1 MNYKKIKFTNSEG
14 LELSGYLE
22 LPLNRHPHSFVLFA
36 HCFTCNKNYFAVKN
50 IARALSAKGYGVLRF
65 DFSGLGE
72 SDGEFADTTFS
83 GNVEDLLAAAE
94 FLKSEYKAP
103 EMLIGH
109 SLGGAA
115 VIFAA
120 DKLPSVK
127 SVVTIAAPSSPVHVK
142 HLLKSNLEEIV
153 QKGVAEVNVGGRNFT
168 IKKNFL
174 DDITIHDLN
183 QFAKDLNKAFLIMH
197 SPQDKVVEISNAE
210 ALYKSVRHPK
220 SFVSLDGADHLLT
233 NNRDSEYAGSV
244 IASWASRYL
253 QIPEEKEL
261 LTEHQVVANLGKNG
275 FTTHMRAGRHYFTAD
290 EPKSFGGDD
299 FGPSPYELLSAGL
312 AACTSMT
319 IQMYSR
325 RKKWPLQNV
334 ETHVDHKKS
343 HAEDCEN
350 CERNTA
356 KIDIFEREIVLEGN
370 LDEQQQQKLLEI
382 ADKCPVHRTLSNKV
396 KITTHLKKIEGS
408 K

>member
-1 MNYKKIKFTNSEG
+1 MNYSKVSFKNSEG

-22 LPLNRHPHSFVLFA
+22 LPLNTHPHSYVLFA

-83 GNVEDLLAAAE
+83 GNVEDLLSAAA
-94 FLKSEYKAP
+94 FLEENYKAP

-120 DKLPSVK
+120 AKLTSVK
-127 SVVTIAAPSSPVHVK
+127 SVVTIGAPSSPVHVK
-142 HLLKSNLEEIV
+142 HLLKSNLEEIE
-153 QKGVAEVNVGGRNFT
+153 KNGVAEVNVGGRNFT

-174 DDITIHDLN
+174 DDINTHDLAV
-183 QFAKDLNKAFLIMH
+183 FAKDLKKAFLIMH
-197 SPQDKVVEISNAE
+197 SPQDSVVQISNAE
-210 ALYKSVRHPK
+210 VLYKNVKHPK
-220 SFVSLDGADHLLT
+220 SFISLDGADHLLT
-233 NNRDSEYAGSV
+233 NNKDSEYAGKV

-253 QIPEEKEL
+253 EIPEEIEL
-261 LTEHQVVANLGKNG
+261 TTKYQVVANLGEQG
-275 FTTHMRAGRHYFTAD
+275 YTTQLRAGRHYFTAD
-290 EPKSFGGDD
+290 EPKSFGGED

-319 IQMYSR
+319 IQMYAR
-325 RKKWPLQNV
+325 RKKWPLKNV
-334 ETHVDHKKS
+334 ETHVNHKKT

-356 KIDIFEREIVLEGN
+356 KIDVFEREIVLQGN
-370 LDEQQQQKLLEI
+370 LDEAQQQKILEI

-396 KITTHLKKIEGS
+396 EITTHLRKI
-408 K
+408 

>member
-1 MNYKKIKFTNSEG
+1 MNYKKIKFSNSEG
-14 LELSGYLE
+14 LELSGFLE

-50 IARALSAKGYGVLRF
+50 IARALSAQGYGVLRF

-83 GNVEDLLAAAE
+83 GNVEDLISAAE
-94 FLKSEYKAP
+94 YLTENYQAP

-120 DKLPSVK
+120 EKLASVK
-127 SVVTIAAPSSPVHVK
+127 SVVTIGAPSSPVHVK
-142 HLLKSNLEEIV
+142 NLLKSNLEEIEE
-153 QKGVAEVNVGGRNFT
+153 KGFAEVNVGGRNFT
-168 IKKNFL
+168 IKQDFL
-174 DDITIHDLN
+174 EDINTHNLNDFARDL
-183 QFAKDLNKAFLIMH
+183 KKAFLIMH
-197 SPQDKVVEISNAE
+197 SPQDSVVEISNAE
-210 ALYKSVRHPK
+210 SLYKSVKHPK

-233 NNRDSEYAGSV
+233 ENEDSVYAGSV
-244 IASWASRYL
+244 IAAWASRYL
-253 QIPEEKEL
+253 EIPEDKEL
-261 LTEHQVVANLGKNG
+261 ETNHQVVANLGEEG
-275 FTTHMRAGRHYFTAD
+275 FTTQMRAGKHYFTAD
-290 EPKSFGGDD
+290 EPKSFGGED
-299 FGPSPYELLSAGL
+299 FGPSPYEFLSAGL

-319 IQMYSR
+319 IQMYAR
-325 RKKWPLQNV
+325 RKKWPLINV

-370 LDEQQQQKLLEI
+370 LDEEQQNKLLEI
-382 ADKCPVHRTLSNKV
+382 ADKCPVHRSLSHKV
-396 KITTHLKKIEGS
+396 NITTQLRKVES
-408 K
+408 

>member
-1 MNYKKIKFTNSEG
+1 MNYKKIKFKNSEG

-22 LPLNRHPHSFVLFA
+22 LPLNSHPHSYVLFA

-50 IARALSAKGYGVLRF
+50 IARALSAQGYGVLRF

-72 SDGEFADTTFS
+72 SDGEFAETTFS
-83 GNVEDLLAAAE
+83 GNVEDLIAAAAYLE
-94 FLKSEYKAP
+94 SEYQAP

-120 DKLPSVK
+120 AKLPSVK
-127 SVVTIAAPSSPVHVK
+127 GVVTIAAPSSPVHVK
-142 HLLKSNLEEIV
+142 HLLKSNLEEIEE
-153 QKGVAEVNVGGRNFT
+153 KGVAEVNVGGRNFT

-174 DDITIHDLN
+174 EDINMHDLTE
-183 QFAKDLNKAFLIMH
+183 FAKDLEKAFLIMH
-197 SPQDKVVEISNAE
+197 SPQDRVVEISNAE
-210 ALYKSVRHPK
+210 ALYRNVKHPK

-233 NNRDSEYAGSV
+233 NNKDSEYAGKV

-253 QIPEEKEL
+253 EIPEEKEL
-261 LTEHQVVANLGKNG
+261 STKHQVVANLGQEG
-275 FTTHMRAGRHYFTAD
+275 YTTQLRTGKHYFTAD
-290 EPKSFGGDD
+290 EPKSFGGED

-319 IQMYSR
+319 IQMYAR
-325 RKKWPLQNV
+325 RKKWPLENV
-334 ETHVDHKKS
+334 ETHVNHNKS

-356 KIDIFEREIVLEGN
+356 KIDVFEREIVLQGN
-370 LDEQQQQKLLEI
+370 LDKDQQQKLLEI
-382 ADKCPVHRTLSNKV
+382 ADKCPVHRTLSKQV
-396 KITTHLKKIEGS
+396 KITTHIKSSES
-408 K
+408 

>member
-1 MNYKKIKFTNSEG
+1 MNYKKVIFPNSEG
-14 LELSGYLE
+14 LELAGYLE
-22 LPLNRHPHSFVLFA
+22 LPLNTHPHSFVLFA

-50 IARALSAKGYGVLRF
+50 IARALSAQGYGVLRF

-72 SDGEFADTTFS
+72 SDGEFSDTTFS
-83 GNVEDLLAAAE
+83 GNVEDLLSAAR
-94 FLKSEYKAP
+94 FLEEEYRAP

-120 DKLPSVK
+120 AKLPSVK
-127 SVVTIAAPSSPVHVK
+127 SVVTIGAPSSPVHVK
-142 HLLKSNLEEIV
+142 HLLKSNMKEIEE
-153 QKGVAEVNVGGRNFT
+153 KGVAEVNVGGRNFT
-168 IKKNFL
+168 IKKDFL
-174 DDITIHDLN
+174 EDINSHDLA
-183 QFAKDLNKAFLIMH
+183 QFAKDLKKAFLIMH
-197 SPQDKVVEISNAE
+197 SPQDPVVAISNAE
-210 ALYKSVRHPK
+210 ALYKQVKHPK

-233 NNRDSEYAGSV
+233 NNKDSEYAGKV

-253 QIPEEKEL
+253 EIPEEKEL
-261 LTEHQVVANLGKNG
+261 PTSHQVVANLGEEG
-275 FTTHMRAGRHYFTAD
+275 FTTQLRAGKHYFTAD
-290 EPKSFGGDD
+290 EPKSFGGED

-319 IQMYSR
+319 IQMYAR
-325 RKKWPLQNV
+325 RKKWPLKNV
-334 ETHVDHKKS
+334 ETHVNHSKS

-356 KIDIFEREIVLEGN
+356 KIDVFEREIVIEGN
-370 LDEQQQQKLLEI
+370 LDEEQQQKILEI

-396 KITTHLKKIEGS
+396 TINTQLQKN
-408 K
+408 

>member
-1 MNYKKIKFTNSEG
+1 MNYKKVKFTNSEG

-22 LPLNRHPHSFVLFA
+22 LPLNSHPHSFVLFA
-36 HCFTCNKNYFAVKN
+36 HCFTCNKNFFAVKN

-65 DFSGLGE
+65 DFAGLGD

-83 GNVEDLLAAAE
+83 GNVEDLLAAAQ
-94 FLKSEYKAP
+94 FLEAEYKAP

-120 DKLPSVK
+120 HQLSSVK
-127 SVVTIAAPSSPVHVK
+127 SVVTIGAPSSPVHVK
-142 HLLKSNLEEIV
+142 HLLKSSLEEIEE
-153 QKGVAEVNVGGRNFT
+153 KGIAQVNVGGRNFT

-174 DDITIHDLN
+174 EDINSHDLN
-183 QFAKDLNKAFLIMH
+183 KFARQLKMAFLIMH
-197 SPQDKVVEISNAE
+197 SPQDSVVEISNAE
-210 ALYKSVRHPK
+210 DLYKSLRHPK

-233 NNRDSEYAGSV
+233 NNKDSEYAGSV
-244 IASWASRYL
+244 IASWASRFL
-253 QIPEEKEL
+253 EIPEDKEL
-261 LTEHQVVANLGKNG
+261 KTSHQVVANLGIEG
-275 FTTHMRAGRHYFTAD
+275 YTTQMRAGRHYFTAD
-290 EPKSFGGDD
+290 EPTSFGGDN
-299 FGPSPYELLSAGL
+299 FGPSPYEFLSAGL

-319 IQMYSR
+319 IQMYAR
-325 RKKWPLQNV
+325 RKKWPLENV
-334 ETHVDHKKS
+334 ETHVDHQKT
-343 HAEDCEN
+343 HAEDCEH

-370 LDEQQQQKLLEI
+370 LDEEQQQKLLEI

-396 KITTHLKKIEGS
+396 QITTHLKKI
-408 K
+408 

>member
-1 MNYKKIKFTNSEG
+1 MNYKKIKFKNSEG

-22 LPLNRHPHSFVLFA
+22 LPLNRHPHSYVLFA
-36 HCFTCNKNYFAVKN
+36 HCFTCNKNFFAVKN

-72 SDGEFADTTFS
+72 SDGEFANTTFS
-83 GNVEDLLAAAE
+83 GNVEDLLAAAD
-94 FLKSEYKAP
+94 FLKQEYKAP

-120 DKLPSVK
+120 EKLTSVK
-127 SVVTIAAPSSPVHVK
+127 SVVTIGAPSSPVHVK
-142 HLLKSNLEEIV
+142 NLLKSSLEEIDE
-153 QKGVAEVNVGGRNFT
+153 KGVAQVNVGGRNFT
-168 IKKNFL
+168 IKKKFL
-174 DDITIHDLN
+174 EDINTHDLTS
-183 QFAKDLNKAFLIMH
+183 FARDLKKAFLIMH
-197 SPQDKVVEISNAE
+197 SPQDSVVEISNAE
-210 ALYKSVRHPK
+210 ALYKSVKHPK

-233 NNRDSEYAGSV
+233 NTKDSEYAGMV

-253 QIPEEKEL
+253 EIPEEKEL
-261 LTEHQVVANLGKNG
+261 ETNHQVVANLGEEG
-275 FTTHMRAGRHYFTAD
+275 FTTQMRAGKHYFTAD
-290 EPKSFGGDD
+290 EPKSFGGED

-319 IQMYSR
+319 IQMYAR
-325 RKKWPLQNV
+325 RKKWPLLNV
-334 ETHVDHKKS
+334 ETHVDHQKS

-356 KIDIFEREIVLEGN
+356 KIDLFEREIVLEGN

-396 KITTHLKKIEGS
+396 KITTQLKKI
-408 K
+408 

>member
-1 MNYKKIKFTNSEG
+1 MNYSKVSFQNSEG

-22 LPLNRHPHSFVLFA
+22 LPLNGEPHSYVLFA

-50 IARALSAKGYGVLRF
+50 IARALSKNGYGVLRF

-72 SDGEFADTTFS
+72 SEGEFSDTTFS
-83 GNVEDLLAAAE
+83 GNVEDLVAAAR
-94 FLKSEYKAP
+94 FLEKEHKAP
-103 EMLIGH
+103 TLIIGH

-120 DKLPSVK
+120 GELPSVQA
-127 SVVTIAAPSSPVHVK
+127 VVTIGAPSSPVHVE
-142 HLLKSNLEEIV
+142 HLLRSNLEEIK

-168 IKKNFL
+168 IKKDFL
-174 DDITIHDLN
+174 EDINTHDLGEI
-183 QFAKDLNKAFLIMH
+183 AKNLKKAFLIMH
-197 SPQDKVVEISNAE
+197 SPQDNVVEISNAE
-210 ALYKSVRHPK
+210 ALYKSLRHPK

-233 NNRDSEYAGSV
+233 DTEDSEYAGNL

-253 QIPEEKEL
+253 EIPESEEL
-261 LTEHQVVANLGKNG
+261 KTAFEVVANLGEEG
-275 FTTHMRAGRHYFTAD
+275 FTTQMRAGRHYFIAD
-290 EPKSFGGDD
+290 EPKTFGGEDL
-299 FGPSPYELLSAGL
+299 GPSPYDFISGAL

-325 RKKWPLQNV
+325 RKKWPLNNV
-334 ETHVDHKKS
+334 ETHVNHQKT

-356 KIDIFEREIVLEGN
+356 KIDVFEREIVLSGN
-370 LDEQQQQKLLEI
+370 LDEEQQQKLLEI

-396 KITTHLKKIEGS
+396 TITTHLKKI
-408 K
+408 

>member
-22 LPLNRHPHSFVLFA
+22 LPLNRHPHSYVLFA
-36 HCFTCNKNYFAVKN
+36 HCFTCNKNFFAVKN
-50 IARALSAKGYGVLRF
+50 ISRALSAQGYGVLRF

-72 SDGEFADTTFS
+72 SAGEFADTTFS
-83 GNVEDLLAAAE
+83 GNVEDLLSAAE
-94 FLKSEYKAP
+94 YLEKHYQAP

-120 DKLPSVK
+120 EKLASVK
-127 SVVTIAAPSSPVHVK
+127 SVVTIGAPSSPVHVK
-142 HLLKSNLEEIV
+142 HLLKSNLEEIEE
-153 QKGVAEVNVGGRNFT
+153 KGVAEVNVGGRNFT

-174 DDITIHDLN
+174 KDINTHDLSE
-183 QFAKDLNKAFLIMH
+183 FARDLKKAFLIMH
-197 SPQDKVVEISNAE
+197 SPQDPVVEISNAE
-210 ALYKSVRHPK
+210 ALYKSVKHPK

-233 NNRDSEYAGSV
+233 NDKDSEYAGRV

-253 QIPEEKEL
+253 EIPEDKDLE
-261 LTEHQVVANLGKNG
+261 TEHQVVANLGAEG
-275 FTTHMRAGRHYFTAD
+275 FTTQMRAGKHYFTAD
-290 EPKSFGGDD
+290 EPKSFGGED
-299 FGPSPYELLSAGL
+299 FGPSPYEFLSAGL

-319 IQMYSR
+319 IQMYAR
-325 RKKWPLQNV
+325 RKKWPLTNV
-334 ETHVDHKKS
+334 ETHVDHKKT

-350 CERNTA
+350 CERNTS
-356 KIDIFEREIVLEGN
+356 KIDIFERLIVLKGN

-382 ADKCPVHRTLSNKV
+382 ADKCPVHRSLSNKV
-396 KITTHLKKIEGS
+396 KITTQLKELTE
-408 K
+408 

>member
-1 MNYKKIKFTNSEG
+1 MNYSKVTFKNAEG
-14 LELSGYLE
+14 LDLSGYLE
-22 LPLNRHPHSFVLFA
+22 LPLNTHPHSFVLFA
-36 HCFTCNKNYFAVKN
+36 HCFTCNKNFFAVKN
-50 IARALSAKGYGVLRF
+50 IARALSAQGYGVLRF

-83 GNVEDLLAAAE
+83 GNVEDLLSAAA
-94 FLKSEYKAP
+94 FLEKEYKAP

-120 DKLPSVK
+120 AQLSSVK
-127 SVVTIAAPSSPVHVK
+127 SVVTIGAPSSPVHVK
-142 HLLKSNLEEIV
+142 HLLKSNLEEIEE
-153 QKGVAEVNVGGRNFT
+153 KGVAEVNVGGRNFT

-174 DDITIHDLN
+174 EDINSHDLPA
-183 QFAKDLNKAFLIMH
+183 FARDLKKAFLIMH
-197 SPQDKVVEISNAE
+197 SPQDSIVEISNAE
-210 ALYKSVRHPK
+210 ALYKSVMHPK

-233 NNRDSEYAGSV
+233 NNEDSKYAGMV

-253 QIPEEKEL
+253 EIPEEKEL
-261 LTEHQVVANLGKNG
+261 PTRHQVVANLGEEG
-275 FTTHMRAGRHYFTAD
+275 FTTQLRAGKHYFTAD
-290 EPKSFGGDD
+290 EPKSFGGED

-319 IQMYSR
+319 IQMYVR
-325 RKKWPLQNV
+325 RKKWPIQNV
-334 ETHVDHKKS
+334 ETHVNHKKT

-350 CERNTA
+350 CERNTS
-356 KIDIFEREIVLEGN
+356 KIDVFEREIVLQGN
-370 LDEQQQQKLLEI
+370 LDEAQQQKILEI

-396 KITTHLKKIEGS
+396 GITTHLRKI
-408 K
+408 